1 MPARAST
8 RHGKAKFQGCA
19 RFLLAWIKLQAN
31 SSFGLSNPTSEA
43 TDLNRK
49 TLGQNPYE
57 RTVHQHGLPHAEPEN
72 FSNFEIIFLPQLP
85 VELRLLIYTYVFYS
99 QPASLFF
106 NEMSF
111 TPSSGLN
118 MRTCFRPSQAQ
129 RGWDVLQTCRQTY
142 WEGLDVAI
150 KSCSFQ
156 LKGPNCLDNIFS
168 LSLRP
173 QLIGQIR
180 NLQIDW
186 LYCSTSHDPNSK
198 FYHITDTERKT
209 WEHLWTVVALT
220 MSLKHLAIRII
231 YDGPREDMHADA
243 SWLTPLRQIRGV
255 KNFEVDIW
263 HAKSLGTTS
272 CTLKEDLQRLVICGN
287 RPPCVTNISHRY

>member
-8 RHGKAKFQGCA
+8 RLGKAKLQGCA
-19 RFLLAWIKLQAN
+19 RFLLAWIKLHAN
-31 SSFGLSNPTSEA
+31 FSFGLSNPMSHA

-49 TLGQNPYE
+49 ALGQHLSE
-57 RTVHQHGLPHAEPEN
+57 RTSPQHGLPYAEPEN
-72 FSNFEIIFLPQLP
+72 INNFEILFLPQLP
-85 VELRLLIYTYVFYS
+85 VELRLLIYNYVFYS
-99 QPASLFF
+99 QPTSLFF

-118 MRTCFRPSQAQ
+118 LRTYFRSSQAQ
-129 RGWDVLQTCRQTY
+129 RRGWDVLRTCRQAY

-156 LKGPNCLDNIFS
+156 LKGPNCHDNIFS

-186 LYCSTSHDPNSK
+186 LYCATSHDPNSK
-198 FYHITDTERKT
+198 FYQITDSERNT
-209 WEHLWTVVALT
+209 WENLWTVVALT
-220 MSLKHLAIRII
+220 TSLKHLAIRII
-231 YDGPREDMHADA
+231 YDGPREDMHANA
-243 SWLTPLRQIRGV
+243 SWLTPLRHIRGV
-255 KNFEVDIW
+255 ENFEVHIW
-263 HAKSLGTTS
+263 HAKSSQELHA
-272 CTLKEDLQRLVICGN
+272 L
-287 RPPCVTNISHRY
+287 